1 MNNRFLDEVLI
12 DGFISYLRSEKNS
25 SENTISSY
33 RRDIVKFEKFLV
45 EKGISIISADFEIIN
60 LFIEKCNES
69 GFSESS
75 VARVICVLRAFYK
88 YLCEEENLPQN
99 PMENVHS
106 KKPARK
112 IPEVMTNAEVELFL
126 EAPDVNDIKGI
137 RDKAMLELLYATGI
151 RVSEL
156 TELKLGDVDADIGL
170 IRCASEK
177 GERTIPVY
185 SLAARCLKEYIE
197 KSRGEFIGDKKTD
210 ILFVNYKG
218 EKMTRQGFWK
228 LVKTYRK
235 KANILKEIT
244 PHTLRHSFATHLIEN
259 GAGLKDVK
267 EMLGHSDISTT
278 YIYEEIVRNRIKS
291 VYKTAHPRAKLK
303 KKTSK

>member
-1 MNNRFLDEVLI
+1 MNNSFLDEVLI
-12 DGFISYLRSEKNS
+12 DGFVSYLRNEKNS
-25 SENTISSY
+25 SENTVSSY
-33 RRDIVKFEKFLV
+33 RRDVVKFKDFLS
-45 EKGISIISADFEIIN
+45 EKGHSIISADFKDIN
-60 LFIEKCNES
+60 YFIENCSQS

-75 VARVICVLRAFYK
+75 VARIICVLRAFYK
-88 YLCEEENLPQN
+88 YLCDEENLPQN
-99 PMENVHS
+99 PMENIHS

-112 IPEVMTNAEVELFL
+112 IPEVMTNAEVESFL
-126 EAPDVNDIKGI
+126 DAPDVNDIKGI

-156 TELKLGDVDADIGL
+156 IELRIYDVDADIGL
-170 IRCASEK
+170 IKCVSEK

-185 SLAARCLKEYIE
+185 SLAAKCLKEYIE
-197 KSRGEFIGDKKTD
+197 KSRGEFIGEKKTD

-228 LVKTYRK
+228 LVKVYRK

-278 YIYEEIVRNRIKS
+278 YIYEEIVRNRIKT

-303 KKTSK
+303 KKSSK